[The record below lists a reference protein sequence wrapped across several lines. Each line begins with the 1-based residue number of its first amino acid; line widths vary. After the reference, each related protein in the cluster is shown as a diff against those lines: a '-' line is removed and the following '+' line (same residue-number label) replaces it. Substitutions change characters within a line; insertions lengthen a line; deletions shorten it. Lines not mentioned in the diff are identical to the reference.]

1 MSEKAACNRYGP
13 RGKPVPLSVRDRRF
27 CGPDLS
33 TGVSATQVESE
44 PKRQAAGAPPAG
56 HAAAPVTFSAVPR
69 RTRVEGVI
77 ENVFR
82 LHRTE
87 IYRYLRRRTK
97 SSDQAEELTQQ
108 VFADAAITLSR
119 MEAGPGSMLGLL
131 YTIARR
137 RFADEARRNGH
148 YGDQVPLD
156 DVDDEL
162 AAPEYGSDLAH
173 AIRAAI
179 AQLPDE
185 QRRVVCLKLLEGCS
199 FAEIASLIGGSEAA
213 AKMRFQRGL
222 AAVRRDLER
231 QGIQPEVT

>member
-1 MSEKAACNRYGP
+1 
-13 RGKPVPLSVRDRRF
+13 
-27 CGPDLS
+27 
-33 TGVSATQVESE
+33 
-44 PKRQAAGAPPAG
+44 
-56 HAAAPVTFSAVPR
+56 
-69 RTRVEGVI
+69 VEGVI
-77 ENVFR
+77 ENAFR

-87 IYRYLRRRTK
+87 IYRYLRRRTR

-119 MEAGPGSMLGLL
+119 MDAGPGSVLGLL

-156 DVDDEL
+156 HVDDEL
-162 AAPEYGSDLAH
+162 AAPEYGSELAH